1 MKKTL
6 ASLLFLCALLAL
18 LATLLLPAMVRAAD
32 DSNLRVTITNAPL
45 FSATL
50 PVTNYSGTIDLGTT
64 TPNLMGTYSY
74 IRAEY
79 PALGVTNNAA
89 GVARYT
95 LLTST
100 NNSTWR
106 KTSPTIE
113 AWLDFST
120 LSTNTATNIL
130 FPLPR
135 DLNRYIRFEQ
145 ISPAATG
152 STITKT
158 NVYQIVVP

>member
-1 MKKTL
+1 MKKTSL
-6 ASLLFLCALLAL
+6 LCFLCSLLFVSLLA
-18 LATLLLPAMVRAAD
+18 APAFAAD
-32 DSNLRVTITNAPL
+32 DSNLRVTVTNAPVV
-45 FSATL
+45 SATL

-64 TPNLMGTYSY
+64 TPNLMGTYAY
-74 IRAEY
+74 VRAEY
-79 PALGVTNNAA
+79 PALGVTNNTLTTPL
-89 GVARYT
+89 RYT

-106 KTSPTIE
+106 KTSPLIE
-113 AWLDFST
+113 AQLDMTT

-130 FPLPR
+130 IPLPR

-158 NVYQIVVP
+158 NVYQLVVP